1 MTPRLIGHVTLTPDG
16 RNQEDVAVE
25 IIDVSTDL
33 ERVTVLFLGGGMG
46 GGLATFLYSALHGVV
61 VQKDP
66 AIRAAEIIA
75 DALSR

>member
-1 MTPRLIGHVTLTPDG
+1 MTPRLIGYVSLTQDG

-25 IIDVSTDL
+25 ILDVSTDL
-33 ERVTVLFLGGGMG
+33 ERATVLFLGGGMG
-46 GGLATFLYSALHGVV
+46 GGLATFLFASLHGVV

-75 DALSR
+75 DTIAR